1 METGNGQYHSTR
13 CPSTCDCC
21 PENDVI
27 VLFGTWWVRIE
38 GSKNTKG
45 SAKFDTN
52 DLKQV
57 FSNVDGIG
65 FMKSMIAFFEQ
76 RRIYND
82 FGSKFGASYTTS
94 NGKRTYIKFKWEG
107 DELVIDNEDTILTLD
122 VSNRPGIYINLEL
135 AKKMGWL
142 RYREKFNDYV
152 LGPTYSKNFTL
163 RRFLPLTIQRKCTIT
178 LETPVFGRSSLTNY
192 NSASFAIGVS

>member
-1 METGNGQYHSTR
+1 METGNGQHRSTR

-21 PENDVI
+21 PENDVS

-57 FSNVDGIG
+57 FSNGDGIG

-107 DELVIDNEDTILTLD
+107 DELVIDNDDTILTLD

-135 AKKMGWL
+135 AKKMGWPDIG
-142 RYREKFNDYV
+142 RSSMTMSWV
-152 LGPTYSKNFTL
+152 PTYSKNFTL
-163 RRFLPLTIQRKCTIT
+163 RRFLPLTIQRTCTMT
-178 LETPVFGRSSLTNY
+178 L
-192 NSASFAIGVS
+192 